1 MYYNIHLVC
10 NISLCWWFGK
20 NNPRLHS
27 VTRGSTTSRF
37 GTANKLYLTPA
48 CGPIRGQQTPRQ
60 RCGPIRGQHI
70 ASSCRSRSGAA
81 VLLGANKLCV
91 HQSRQTCRS
100 SWFARDSALETWSV
114 SVTGRFG
121 DSLVTCR
128 GRFSAYYLLTYLCK
142 TECI

>member
-1 MYYNIHLVC
+1 MICNIHLVC

-20 NNPRLHS
+20 NNPCLHS
-27 VTRGSTTSRF
+27 VTCGSTTSRF

-91 HQSRQTCRS
+91 HQSRQTWASTHC
-100 SWFARDSALETWSV
+100 SV
-114 SVTGRFG
+114 VDIPHVGEGIQIVCTTKPQFYHCFK
-121 DSLVTCR
+121 LVLV
-128 GRFSAYYLLTYLCK
+128 LLFTLDIVGEG
-142 TECI
+142 T